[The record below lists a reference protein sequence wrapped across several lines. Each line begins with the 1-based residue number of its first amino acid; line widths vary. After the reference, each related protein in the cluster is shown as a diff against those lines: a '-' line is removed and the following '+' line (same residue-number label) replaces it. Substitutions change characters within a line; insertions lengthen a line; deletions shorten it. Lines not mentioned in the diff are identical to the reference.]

1 MYEKDETVFI
11 VSIADRDRQCITI
24 EKSKADEL
32 WVLDEDGAG
41 FITKTAAEA
50 KGGHCISEFPDEPC
64 TYLDQSGTPN
74 PSSPM
79 GRYVYP

>member
-1 MYEKDETVFI
+1 MKKMKLFLLSALLI
-11 VSIADRDRQCITI
+11 GIGSAFTI

>member
-1 MYEKDETVFI
+1 MKKMKLFLLAALLI
-11 VSIADRDRQCITI
+11 GIGSAFTI

-32 WVLDEDGAG
+32 WVRDEDGVSL
-41 FITKTAAEA
+41 ITKTEAEA
-50 KGGHCISEFPDEPC
+50 KGGDCINAFPTETC

>member
-1 MYEKDETVFI
+1 MKKMKLFLLAALLI
-11 VSIADRDRQCITI
+11 GIGSAFTI

>member
-1 MYEKDETVFI
+1 MKKMKLFLLAALLI
-11 VSIADRDRQCITI
+11 GIGSAFTI
-24 EKSKADEL
+24 EKSKVDEL
-32 WVLDEDGAG
+32 WVRDKDGTG
-41 FITKTAAEA
+41 FLTEAEA
-50 KGGHCISEFPDEPC
+50 IENEGICNSEFPLEPC

>member
-1 MYEKDETVFI
+1 MKKMKLFLLSALLI
-11 VSIADRDRQCITI
+11 GIASAFTI